1 MPRDEAEALFAAYER
16 ELTYLRNEGAEFAST
31 YPRVAA
37 RLDFNGHESRDPHTE
52 RLLESFAFLTAR
64 IQRTLDAEFPLI
76 PAALL
81 DTLYPAL
88 TAPVPSAAIAFFDVD
103 PDQARAAQ
111 GFHMSDNVALYAQ
124 SPAHGLT
131 CRFNTCYPVK
141 LWPVQV
147 TRQDLLRPEKFPF
160 LAQLGGAAVW
170 RLRLRAQGNLT
181 FADMKPDRLRLFLDG
196 EPAVA
201 GPLLEMLLD
210 HSRAIVLAPTAEKD
224 AQPTAILT
232 PDRLR
237 PVGFAPDEDLV
248 RFPAHA
254 HQGYR
259 LIREYFVFP
268 QKFLFLD
275 ALFTDGEGRPDAWPA
290 GSEVDLFFVLDRMPE
305 RADRLDRVTVRLNC
319 APIINLFPKT
329 TEPLRLDGTQSEYRL
344 MPDSRWERATEI
356 HSIQKVSAV
365 MNRADETSLV
375 RPFFSYDHHAVRG
388 APDCFW
394 MARRRS
400 SIRAD
405 MPGSDIFLSF
415 VDLGLDPSLPPTR
428 TLFAHTMCTNRGM
441 AEQLPPDTVLNL
453 EVDAPVREVRCL
465 TRPTAQIAPP
475 AQGETLWRLVSA
487 LSLNHLSLA
496 DEGSGVA
503 LKALREILVLYGDGC
518 GVAVHQQVG
527 GLQALSSARVTRR
540 VGDEA
545 WRGFVRGT
553 EVSLTIDETQFAG
566 GSAYLLASVLDQFLA
581 LYARVNSFTQ
591 LVLKSTQREGVWK
604 RWPARV
610 GERNIL

>member
-16 ELTYLRNEGAEFAST
+16 ELMYLRNEGAEFARA
-31 YPRVAA
+31 YPRVAG
-37 RLDFNGHESRDPHTE
+37 RLDFNAHESRDPHTE

-64 IQRTLDAEFPLI
+64 IQRTLDAEFPQI
-76 PAALL
+76 PSALL

-88 TAPVPSAAIAFFDVD
+88 TAPVPSVAIAHFDVD

-111 GFHMSDNVALYAQ
+111 GFDLPDGISLYAQ
-124 SPAHGLT
+124 SPSHGLT
-131 CRFNTCYPVK
+131 CRFNSCYPVK
-141 LWPVQV
+141 LWPLQV
-147 TRQDLLRPEKFPF
+147 VGHELIRPEKFPF
-160 LAQLGGAAVW
+160 LTRLGGAAVW

-181 FADMKPDRLRLFLDG
+181 FADMQPDRLRLFLDG

-210 HSRAIVLAPTAEKD
+210 QSRAVVIAPAEEN
-224 AQPTAILT
+224 AQPTAILS
-232 PDRLR
+232 PDCLR
-237 PVGFAPDEDLV
+237 PVGFSPDENLL
-248 RFPAHA
+248 RFPAHT

-275 ALFTDGEGRPDAWPA
+275 VDFKGTDGAPAEWPT
-290 GSEVDLFFVLDRMPE
+290 GSDVDLFFLLDRQPE
-305 RADRLDRVTVRLNC
+305 RAERLERVTVRLNC

-329 TEPLRLDGTQSEYRL
+329 SEPLRLDQTQSEYRL
-344 MPDSRWERATEI
+344 LPDSRWERATEI

-365 MNRADETSLV
+365 MNRADETALV
-375 RPFFSYDHHAVRG
+375 RPFFSYDHAAVRA
-388 APDCFW
+388 APDSFW
-394 MARRRS
+394 MARRRPTV
-400 SIRAD
+400 RAD
-405 MPGSDIFLSF
+405 MPGTDMFLSF
-415 VDLGLDPSLPPTR
+415 IDLAMDPSLPPTR
-428 TLFAHTMCTNRGM
+428 TLFAHTLCTNRGM
-441 AEQLPPDTVLNL
+441 AEQLPPDTVLNM

-465 TRPTAQIAPP
+465 TRPTPQISAPE
-475 AQGETLWRLVSA
+475 QGETLWRLVSA
-487 LSLNHLSLA
+487 LTLNHLSLA
-496 DEGSGVA
+496 DEGDGSA
-503 LKALREILVLYGDGC
+503 LRALREILVLYGDGC
-518 GVAVHQQVG
+518 GVAAHQQAG
-527 GLQALSSARVTRR
+527 GMTTLSTRHTTRR

-553 EVSLTIDETQFAG
+553 EITLTIDESQFAG
-566 GSAYLLASVLDQFLA
+566 GSAYLLASVLDRFLA

-591 LVLKSTQREGVWK
+591 LVLQSRQREGVWK

>member
-16 ELTYLRNEGAEFAST
+16 ELMYLRNEGAEFARA
-31 YPRVAA
+31 YPRVAG

-76 PAALL
+76 PSALL

-88 TAPVPSAAIAFFDVD
+88 MAPVPSAAIAHFEVD

-111 GFHMSDNVALYAQ
+111 GFHLPDNIALHAE
-124 SPAHGLT
+124 SPSHGLT

-147 TRQDLLRPEKFPF
+147 VRQELMRPEKVPS
-160 LAQLGGAAVW
+160 LARLGGAAVW

-181 FADMKPDRLRLFLDG
+181 FADMQPDRLRLFLDG

-201 GPLLEMLLD
+201 GPLMEMLLD
-210 HSRAIVLAPTAEKD
+210 QARAVVLAPAVDGAE
-224 AQPTAILT
+224 PTATLKR
-232 PDRLR
+232 DCLS
-237 PVGFAPDEDLV
+237 PVGFAPEEDLL

-275 ALFTDGEGRPDAWPA
+275 VDFTDADGNPAAWPT
-290 GSEVDLFFVLDRMPE
+290 GSEVDLFFLLDQQPE
-305 RADRLDRVTVRLNC
+305 RAERLERVTVRLNC

-329 TEPLRLDGTQSEYRL
+329 SEPLRLDQTQSEYRL
-344 MPDSRWERATEI
+344 LPDSRWERSTEI

-365 MNRADETSLV
+365 MNRADETALV
-375 RPFFSYDHHAVRG
+375 RPFFSYDHMAVRS

-394 MARRRS
+394 MARRRPTV
-400 SIRAD
+400 RAD
-405 MPGSDIFLSF
+405 MPGTDMFLSF
-415 VDLGLDPSLPPTR
+415 VDLALDPSLPPTR
-428 TLFAHTMCTNRGM
+428 TLFAHTLCTNRGM

-465 TRPTAQIAPP
+465 TRPTPQISAPE
-475 AQGETLWRLVSA
+475 QGETLWQLVSA
-487 LSLNHLSLA
+487 LTLNHLSLA
-496 DEGSGVA
+496 DDGSGSA
-503 LKALREILVLYGDGC
+503 LRALREIMVLYGEGC
-518 GVAVHQQVG
+518 GLAVHQQAG
-527 GLQALSSARVTRR
+527 GITALSSRPVTRR
-540 VGDEA
+540 LGDEA

-553 EVSLTIDETQFAG
+553 EISLTIDESQFAG
-566 GSAYLLASVLDQFLA
+566 GSAYLLASVLDRFLA
-581 LYARVNSFTQ
+581 LYGRVNNFTQ
-591 LVLKSTQREGVWK
+591 LVLNSVQREGVWK